1 MSLDLSAVW
10 LALTRVVIIIFSVL
24 LAWVTYRSNLLLK
37 EYRPD
42 FNLLLSP
49 PELVVRVLLVGI
61 CFLLA
66 WLSGLPV
73 SQLGLTSRNPLQTM
87 GIGIGLGLA
96 LVIIINLLT
105 AWSINRFGH
114 RIYSPFVIRNILPR
128 RPIEWGL
135 IAFAFVP
142 AVAMEELLFRTLWLG
157 GFGGA
162 IPMPLLIIGTSILFG
177 VMHQPQGQ
185 LGMMI
190 AGSINAFFS
199 IIFIWTGELL
209 MTLTAHYVVNVL
221 QLVLAYYQKSWLE
234 HY

>member
-1 MSLDLSAVW
+1 MNFDLSFAW
-10 LALTRVVIIIFSVL
+10 LTLARVVIIIFSIL

-37 EYRPD
+37 KYRPD

-49 PELVVRVLLVGI
+49 PELVIRVLLVGI
-61 CFLLA
+61 CLLLA

-73 SQLGLTSRNPLQTM
+73 SQLGLTSRDPLQA
-87 GIGIGLGLA
+87 IGIGVGMGLA
-96 LVIIINLLT
+96 LVIIVNLLT
-105 AWSINRFGH
+105 AWGISRFG
-114 RIYSPFVIRNILPR
+114 RQIYSPFVIRNILPR
-128 RPIEWGL
+128 RSIEWGL
-135 IAFAFVP
+135 IALAFVP

-157 GFGGA
+157 GFGGV
-162 IPMPLLIIGTSILFG
+162 ISMPLLIIGTSILFG

-185 LGMMI
+185 LGMLI

-209 MTLTAHYVVNVL
+209 ITLTAHYVVNIL
-221 QLVLAYYQKSWLE
+221 QLVLANHQKSWLE